1 MALSRE
7 APVNHGIPPR
17 RILCWENWR
26 RWHLRGITV
35 YCTRVKPNARLALF
49 SLSIFFSTLLNCIV
63 LFFYVFFL
71 LSYHCRVSHISQKV
85 DIFTSRIFSI
95 RGSTIEKLAVRCI
108 VGSNASTIIR
118 TVISRLQKWMKIN
131 EKALF

>member
-49 SLSIFFSTLLNCIV
+49 SLSIFFFDLTELYCFILLCFFFTIVSLSSFLYFTESGHFHFVDLQYPRFNDRKACRKMSALSAITLAP
-63 LFFYVFFL
+63 
-71 LSYHCRVSHISQKV
+71 LSELSSQGY
-85 DIFTSRIFSI
+85 RNGW
-95 RGSTIEKLAVRCI
+95 R
-108 VGSNASTIIR
+108 
-118 TVISRLQKWMKIN
+118 
-131 EKALF
+131 